1 MLTTEGGII
10 DSVDLRWNENTGK
23 VIFSRLEMGQPS
35 PSAIGC

>member
-10 DSVDLRWNENTGK
+10 DSVDPRWNENTGK
-23 VIFSRLEMGQPS
+23 VIFSLLEMGQPS